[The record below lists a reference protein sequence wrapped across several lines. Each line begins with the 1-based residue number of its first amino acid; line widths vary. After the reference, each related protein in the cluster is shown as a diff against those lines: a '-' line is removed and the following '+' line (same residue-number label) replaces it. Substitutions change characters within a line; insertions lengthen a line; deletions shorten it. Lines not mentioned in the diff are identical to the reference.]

1 MVGTSDVEE
10 FLKVFRPRR
19 DAYVQKDKAGNLQT
33 IYHPLSDAVIDRHMR
48 GVSGRVISFFST
60 EERRN
65 YLGVDIDDH
74 VMGGW
79 VGSSPTHELEEKYR
93 AVVGEIGKAPSAA
106 FASQRG
112 IHAFWFLDRRVPNEV
127 IVVALKERLEV
138 KLEVEILPRPRE
150 AVSIPRPDEYIDIN
164 LARTGFPG
172 YAALPRYP
180 ALEVLGEEARPEKI
194 RARLKATKK
203 LSTAP
208 TRGKDPM
215 KNIEEAETRV
225 LPLENNATN
234 EVYCRMVGIYKANG
248 LSVDQAFER
257 FRDLVMRSPGYS
269 GALLLRLQDR
279 IEASYRSM
287 RGTTALDME
296 SLAVLRREPIVAMA
310 LEFAAEAAR
319 LERQTRSRM
328 AFEEFLLNIIA
339 WKRSLD
345 RIFADRE
352 RATFWEYLY
361 PGSRRFH
368 REGYYPLSYGI
379 LKQWNSH
386 YDRWMELLKGL
397 GILVESPYG
406 YSSTGHRSKH
416 YTFQLLSCRIEH
428 GPTSGRTGSRE

>member
-1 MVGTSDVEE
+1 
-10 FLKVFRPRR
+10 
-19 DAYVQKDKAGNLQT
+19 
-33 IYHPLSDAVIDRHMR
+33 
-48 GVSGRVISFFST
+48 
-60 EERRN
+60 
-65 YLGVDIDDH
+65 
-74 VMGGW
+74 
-79 VGSSPTHELEEKYR
+79 
-93 AVVGEIGKAPSAA
+93 
-106 FASQRG
+106 
-112 IHAFWFLDRRVPNEV
+112 
-127 IVVALKERLEV
+127 
-138 KLEVEILPRPRE
+138 
-150 AVSIPRPDEYIDIN
+150 
-164 LARTGFPG
+164 
-172 YAALPRYP
+172 
-180 ALEVLGEEARPEKI
+180 
-194 RARLKATKK
+194 
-203 LSTAP
+203 
-208 TRGKDPM
+208 M